1 MAFSLSFDSCA
12 QGGWNIRYIDI
23 DSVGSSDI
31 DQECVTN
38 NTINWEETKLALS
51 LQNEY
56 NLMIKTNA
64 TAEKKINEDEI
75 VSILK
80 KKYTLD

>member
-1 MAFSLSFDSCA
+1 
-12 QGGWNIRYIDI
+12 
-23 DSVGSSDI
+23 
-31 DQECVTN
+31 
-38 NTINWEETKLALS
+38 LALS

>member
-1 MAFSLSFDSCA
+1 VKNVSTWTLHLFTKETTEDK
-12 QGGWNIRYIDI
+12 YIKEFKSI
-23 DSVGSSDI
+23 V
-31 DQECVTN
+31 QEYAPS
-38 NTINWEETKLALS
+38 NTINWEETQLALN

-64 TAEKKINEDEI
+64 TVEKKMNEDEI